1 MSFKQNSDVIFIFFF
16 VSEKFFKLSKLDKL
30 GEVKIGRERVLKSMW
45 SSR

>member
-1 MSFKQNSDVIFIFFF
+1 MSFKQNSDVIFIFF